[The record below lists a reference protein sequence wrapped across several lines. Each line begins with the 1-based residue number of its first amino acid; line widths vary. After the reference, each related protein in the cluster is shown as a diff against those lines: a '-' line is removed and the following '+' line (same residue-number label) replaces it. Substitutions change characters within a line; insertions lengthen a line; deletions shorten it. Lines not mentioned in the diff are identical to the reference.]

1 MTISSPTELF
11 SLRRPTKWGQ
21 RNVGV
26 VLLIALLSAGC
37 GEQAASRSSD
47 GSATVPPPKAS
58 SQALDLEPAT
68 APGLAEAVMTHLD
81 DKHAK
86 VLGGIQN
93 KNEGWTAADFEVE
106 THGKTVELRLFV
118 ASIEETTKRTDPAK
132 TGECPTSPTKLYCRI
147 ERVPDGSYVTL
158 EASTEDIVGG
168 EMTPGFSANV
178 GSGRETR
185 RGHYIV
191 LVSEILPTREKAF
204 VEMTGLPVPVEVL
217 KAIAT
222 DARLGPRTTPA
233 LNRAGK
239 RDFQRL
245 FDVMPG

>member
-1 MTISSPTELF
+1 MTISRPTELF
-11 SLRRPTKWGQ
+11 SLRRPTKSVQ
-21 RNVGV
+21 RNVV
-26 VLLIALLSAGC
+26 VGLLIALLSAGC

-47 GSATVPPPKAS
+47 GSPTVPTATAS

-68 APGLAEAVMTHLD
+68 APGLAAAVMTHLH

-93 KNEGWTAADFEVE
+93 KNEGWTAADFEVQ

-118 ASIEETTKRTDPAK
+118 ASVEKITKRTDPPK
-132 TGECPTSPTKLYCRI
+132 TGECPTSPTKVYCRI
-147 ERVPDGSYVTL
+147 EKAPDGSYVTL

-178 GSGRETR
+178 GSGRDTR
-185 RGHYIV
+185 RGHCIV
-191 LVSEILPTREKAF
+191 LVSELLPTREKAL

-222 DARLGPRTTPA
+222 DPRVGPRTTPA
-233 LNRAGK
+233 LNRSGK
-239 RDFQRL
+239 KDFQRL

>member
-1 MTISSPTELF
+1 MTISSPIGLF
-11 SLRRPTKWGQ
+11 SLRRPTKSVQ
-21 RNVGV
+21 RNLGV
-26 VLLIALLSAGC
+26 VLLVASLSAGC
-37 GEQAASRSSD
+37 GEQSASRSSD
-47 GSATVPPPKAS
+47 GSATVPIATAS

-68 APGLAEAVMTHLD
+68 APGLAAAVMTHLH

-106 THGKTVELRLFV
+106 TNGKAVELRLFV
-118 ASIEETTKRTDPAK
+118 ASIKETIKRTDPAK

-147 ERVPDGSYVTL
+147 EKAPDGSYVTL

-178 GSGRETR
+178 GSGRDTR

-191 LVSEILPTREKAF
+191 LVSEILPTREKAL

-222 DARLGPRTTPA
+222 DPRVGPRTTPA

-239 RDFQRL
+239 GDFQRL